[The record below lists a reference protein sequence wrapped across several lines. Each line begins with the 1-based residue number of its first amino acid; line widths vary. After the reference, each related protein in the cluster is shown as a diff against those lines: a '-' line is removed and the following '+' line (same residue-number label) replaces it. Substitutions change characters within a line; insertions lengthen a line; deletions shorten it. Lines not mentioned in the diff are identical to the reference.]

1 MRELK
6 AFKFKEPQD
15 YAIVFFTVFFTI
27 LLVVYTGQLNPIINI
42 PGPIWKK
49 KYNLIYMNKT
59 LERDFIENF
68 NNDNEKWEMKKEII
82 KYSIIK

>member
-42 PGPIWKK
+42 PGPI
-49 KYNLIYMNKT
+49 
-59 LERDFIENF
+59 
-68 NNDNEKWEMKKEII
+68 
-82 KYSIIK
+82 